1 MKKLSAKFHLALG
14 LTSIVM
20 TLLLSATMLN
30 LIPDRQK
37 AVMSGRVALAESV
50 ASSSTLF
57 LSKKD
62 YPSIQTNLEFI
73 INRNEDL
80 LAATVVRSGD
90 EIPLVIGDES
100 AIDPEYDTSTSTT
113 STLVLPIL
121 QGEAEWG
128 KIALFFTSPDGNS
141 WIKKLQNSRLALIA
155 FCSVLGFLLFYLY
168 LGKMLKALNPSQ
180 AVPGRV
186 RSALDTLAE
195 ALLLSMENLML
206 CWPTRHFRLSPGNQ
220 RKRCLAKRPTNS
232 NGI

>member
-20 TLLLSATMLN
+20 TLLLTATMLN

-37 AVMSGRVALAESV
+37 AVMSGRVALAESI

-57 LSKKD
+57 LTQKD
-62 YPSIQTNLEFI
+62 YSGIQSNLEFI
-73 INRNEDL
+73 IGRNEEL
-80 LAATVVRSGD
+80 LAATVTRSG
-90 EIPLVIGDES
+90 ENTPLVIGNES
-100 AIDPEYDTSTSTT
+100 EIDPEYDASTSTL
-113 STLVLPIL
+113 STLVMPIL
-121 QGEAEWG
+121 QRDTEWG
-128 KIALFFTSPDGNS
+128 KIALFFTNPNGDG

-155 FCSVLGFLLFYLY
+155 FCSLAGFILFYFY

-195 ALLLSMENLML
+195 ALIVVDGKSNVV
-206 CWPTRHFRLSPGNQ
+206 
-220 RKRCLAKRPTNS
+220 LANKAFQTITDES
-232 NGI
+232 AEH

>member
-73 INRNEDL
+73 INRNQDL
-80 LAATVVRSGD
+80 LAATVVRGGD

-100 AIDPEYDTSTSTT
+100 AIDPEYDTC
-113 STLVLPIL
+113 LLY
-121 QGEAEWG
+121 
-128 KIALFFTSPDGNS
+128 TSP
-141 WIKKLQNSRLALIA
+141 
-155 FCSVLGFLLFYLY
+155 
-168 LGKMLKALNPSQ
+168 
-180 AVPGRV
+180 
-186 RSALDTLAE
+186 
-195 ALLLSMENLML
+195 
-206 CWPTRHFRLSPGNQ
+206 SP
-220 RKRCLAKRPTNS
+220 RDS
-232 NGI
+232 